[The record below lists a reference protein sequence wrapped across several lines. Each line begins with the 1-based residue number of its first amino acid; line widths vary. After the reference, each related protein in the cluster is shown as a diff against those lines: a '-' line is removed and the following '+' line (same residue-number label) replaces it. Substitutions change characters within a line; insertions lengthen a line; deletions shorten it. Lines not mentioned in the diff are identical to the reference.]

1 MPDFQRP
8 VEVRYF
14 NATDPKLPENLIEE
28 DPLTLK
34 ARAKAKAKAKAI
46 EEEEFH
52 LSPLAQVIGTW
63 PSAVQSFR
71 ALVDEDDDLKKTC
84 RMKESE
90 LKSEGEEDAD
100 QMMGDDSAT
109 PLPIPR
115 SRQLTDSAAPLPIP
129 RSRQLTDSSV
139 SSSVA
144 TVNADNWSGLSR
156 SRPHDDI
163 IMSSRPPSPSHAPST
178 ERSST
183 LVRSSA
189 HSPSRR
195 LSREQSMTYMSS
207 RTASPSRRYSSD
219 RPYSSRMKETYSR
232 DAYDVGNRE
241 FDSRPVDTHEPKPK
255 EQLVPRQSISS
266 DDFRDKNHERLRA
279 QLHDILDSPMASSS
293 LHISQRDEPPMPT
306 PMPPPP
312 PPLSS
317 TIPRS
322 TTASTRVQTPLRR
335 MSISQQA
342 PSSTSTPDPEDGY
355 PSVVVPKTLVHASS
369 VAMQQ
374 EKERREREKQRELE
388 RERAERDRER
398 RDRDRDRDR
407 EREAEWQHYSSL
419 KDATNAPPDA
429 YHYRERTTGRTKLA
443 SNPVAALAHG

>member
-1 MPDFQRP
+1 M
-8 VEVRYF
+8 
-14 NATDPKLPENLIEE
+14 
-28 DPLTLK
+28 TLK

-90 LKSEGEEDAD
+90 LKSEEEDVD
-100 QMMGDDSAT
+100 QTMGDDFAT
-109 PLPIPR
+109 
-115 SRQLTDSAAPLPIP
+115 PLPIP

-139 SSSVA
+139 SSSV
-144 TVNADNWSGLSR
+144 TTINADNWSGLSR

-189 HSPSRR
+189 HSPARR

-219 RPYSSRMKETYSR
+219 RPYSSRMKETYSK
-232 DAYDVGNRE
+232 DSYDVGNRE
-241 FDSRPVDTHEPKPK
+241 YDSRPVDTHEPKPK
-255 EQLVPRQSISS
+255 EQLVTRQPVSS

-279 QLHDILDSPMASSS
+279 QLYDILDSPMASSS
-293 LHISQRDEPPMPT
+293 LHISQRDEPPMPP
-306 PMPPPP
+306 PMPPPPP

-335 MSISQQA
+335 MSVSQQV
-342 PSSTSTPDPEDGY
+342 PSSTSTPGPEDGY
-355 PSVVVPKTLVHASS
+355 PPAVVPKTLVHASS

-374 EKERREREKQRELE
+374 ERERREREKQRELE
-388 RERAERDRER
+388 RERAERERTERDRER
-398 RDRDRDRDR
+398 RGRDRDRDR
-407 EREAEWQHYSSL
+407 EREAEWQHYPSL

-429 YHYRERTTGRTKLA
+429 YHYRERTTGRAKLA
-443 SNPVAALAHG
+443 NNPVAALAHG